1 MEEELHPTD
10 FVDYHAIYSHTLT
23 RLGKGM
29 SVPEALESCLREEY
43 PHTYK
48 DIYAE
53 ARHILARLCKQK
65 DWGSVRALREL
76 ANLPDLAEEIKDQA
90 DEGEALEEMERERRP
105 DAVADYPRVFALA
118 QRKRQS
124 GFSLS
129 DSLDMA
135 VRELYPQT
143 FRKVKEGASFY
154 VRLASNRRDIHEL
167 RALRELAEDPSFFA
181 ELERSLPE

>member
-10 FVDYHAIYSHTLT
+10 FVDYHDVFSHTLT

-29 SVPEALESCLREEY
+29 SVPEALESYLREEY
-43 PHTYK
+43 PHTHK
-48 DIYAE
+48 DIYTE
-53 ARHILARLCKQK
+53 ARHILARLCKLN

-76 ANLPDLAEEIKDQA
+76 ANVPDLAEEIRSQ
-90 DEGEALEEMERERRP
+90 DEAGRSSEEMERAHRP
-105 DAVADYPRVFALA
+105 DAVADYPRIFALA

-124 GFSLS
+124 GFALD

-143 FRKVKEGASFY
+143 FRKVKEGAMFY
-154 VRLASNRRDIHEL
+154 VRLASYRQDIHEL
-167 RALRELAEDPSFFA
+167 RALRELAENPAFFA

>member
-10 FVDYHAIYSHTLT
+10 FVDYHAIFSHTLT

-48 DIYAE
+48 DIYTE
-53 ARHILARLCKQK
+53 AKHILAQLCNQR

-76 ANLPDLAEEIKDQA
+76 AIVPNLAEEIRNPGE
-90 DEGEALEEMERERRP
+90 EGEAFEEVERERRP

-143 FRKVKEGASFY
+143 FRKVKEGAMFY
-154 VRLASNRRDIHEL
+154 VHLASYRRDIHEL
-167 RALRELAEDPSFFA
+167 RALRELAENPTFFT

>member
-1 MEEELHPTD
+1 
-10 FVDYHAIYSHTLT
+10 
-23 RLGKGM
+23 M

-48 DIYAE
+48 DIYTE
-53 ARHILARLCKQK
+53 ARHILSRLCKQK

-76 ANLPDLAEEIKDQA
+76 ANIPELAEEIRNLGE
-90 DEGEALEEMERERRP
+90 EGRPSEEMERARRP
-105 DAVADYPRVFALA
+105 DAVADYPRIFALA

-143 FRKVKEGASFY
+143 FRKVKEGAMFY
-154 VRLASNRRDIHEL
+154 VRLASYRQEIHEL
-167 RALRELAEDPSFFA
+167 RALRELAENPAFFT
-181 ELERSLPE
+181 ELEQSLPE